1 MGIEMY
7 NVRYVYS
14 IGTPHWSK
22 LISKVFGNSPRVW
35 NSNEGKFTIVYLQF
49 IFFILLLTNNCLLY
63 VDFSN
68 WVRQWPVERIFSG
81 GTDLVVQKRCSLK
94 DETIQKVMCLKG
106 WWKSD
111 LGISIILT
119 D

>member
-1 MGIEMY
+1 MA
-7 NVRYVYS
+7 S
-14 IGTPHWSK
+14 A
-22 LISKVFGNSPRVW
+22 
-35 NSNEGKFTIVYLQF
+35 
-49 IFFILLLTNNCLLY
+49 
-63 VDFSN
+63 
-68 WVRQWPVERIFSG
+68 VERIFSG

-111 LGISIILT
+111 LGIPIILN